1 MADPTNSQAEQ
12 PGTTDMPGVD
22 ATASEEKTN
31 FDELRESSQQFFRSL
46 FRTGV
51 QVAMTP
57 VTMLPQEPRQHFLS
71 AGREFSRG
79 LATLAHELSNAF
91 DKMVEEAKEKGEGE
105 GDQEQDL

>member
-1 MADPTNSQAEQ
+1 MADPTKNQAEQ
-12 PGTTDMPGVD
+12 PQTTETPGVD
-22 ATASEEKTN
+22 APTSEEKTN

-57 VTMLPQEPRQHFLS
+57 VSMLPQEPRQHFLS

-79 LATLAHELSNAF
+79 LATLAHELSNVF
-91 DKMVEEAKEKGEGE
+91 DRMVEEAKEKV
-105 GDQEQDL
+105 GDEQEEDQDL